1 MICYACRPLFSSACM
16 FVERKFT
23 MSKIYDKYI
32 ELKKEN
38 PEKFYLFRCGNFYIF
53 LEDDAYRINDFVVLK
68 ITSFAKNISKCGF
81 PVSSLPSYLKVFQN
95 LKIDVEMIEECNRL
109 TEEEKGKKVIQG
121 LMNLDLDHL
130 MPVDAFL
137 ELQKLKEIVDGK

>member
-1 MICYACRPLFSSACM
+1 MICYACRPLFLSACI
-16 FVERKFT
+16 FKGRKFT
-23 MSKIYDKYI
+23 VSKIYDKYK
-32 ELKKEN
+32 ELKNEN
-38 PEKFYLFRCGNFYIF
+38 SEKFYLFRCGNFYIF

-81 PVSSLPSYLKVFQN
+81 PVSSLPNYLKVFQN
-95 LKIDVEMIEECNRL
+95 LKIEECSRL
-109 TEEEKGKKVIQG
+109 SEDEKGKKVIQK
-121 LMNLDLDHL
+121 LMSLDLDHL